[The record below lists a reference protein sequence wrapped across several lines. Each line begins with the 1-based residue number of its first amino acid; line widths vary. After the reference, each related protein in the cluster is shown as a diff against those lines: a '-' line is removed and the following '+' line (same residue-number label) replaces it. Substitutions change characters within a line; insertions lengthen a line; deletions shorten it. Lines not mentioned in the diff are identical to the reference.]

1 MHSDTRRG
9 TRTTP
14 AGSHQVGASA
24 ETGPAW
30 LAVLRDG
37 GGWVIRPQKSALL
50 GCDPD
55 QLVRQVERLVAAGG
69 RRFTIQL
76 SAVDDIDGACIGG
89 LARSY
94 RIIHE
99 SGGTLRLTGLRPR
112 VRRLID
118 LAGVTRWVSVEDEV
132 HEPPPAIGGSGVHLL
147 DVSRCA

>member
-9 TRTTP
+9 NETTP
-14 AGSHQVGASA
+14 AGSHEVGVAA

-30 LAVLRDG
+30 LAVLRDDD
-37 GGWVIRPQKSALL
+37 GWVIRPLKNTLL

-55 QLVRQVERLVAAGG
+55 QFVRQVERLVAAGG

-76 SAVDDIDGACIGG
+76 AAVDDIDGACVGG

-99 SGGTLRLTGLRPR
+99 SGGTLRLAGLHPR
-112 VRRLID
+112 VRALLD
-118 LAGVTRWVSVEDEV
+118 LAGVTRWVSVEDEI
-132 HEPPPAIGGSGVHLL
+132 PGLGPAAARGGHRL